1 MLALVLLC
9 GLLGAAAGGQA
20 PTDETPDLFST
31 AWPSVSLPHRR
42 VVLSSKITELVKTV
56 EVEEGQRVKEGDV
69 LVRLDARLLKLQLD
83 AAETGADYTARID
96 LARTRY
102 EYQQREFDRIKTLG
116 KFASEKDRDELE
128 TKVAIAQLEVVELQ
142 RQEKL
147 AERNLAY
154 HEARLEE
161 EYQIASPIDGVVSN
175 LWVEAGEMVDKAQRI
190 VEVIDTDTVEV
201 RVHLH
206 ERNLRY
212 IKEIKAVTVRFPA
225 LGEGRFPGKI
235 HFISPAVDSGS
246 GTFLV
251 KILVEAA
258 GTEIKP
264 GLACETSFS
273 KRAAANMWRHR
284 IRAPGQL
291 HHIET

>member
-9 GLLGAAAGGQA
+9 GLLVAAAGGQA

-42 VVLSSKITELVKTV
+42 VVLSSKIAELVQAL
-56 EVEEGQRVKEGDV
+56 EVEEGQRVKVGDV
-69 LVRLDARLLKLQLD
+69 LVSLDARLLELQLD
-83 AAETGADYTARID
+83 AAETSADYKARID
-96 LARTRY
+96 LAETRY
-102 EYQQREFDRIKTLG
+102 EYQQREFGRIKALDE
-116 KFASEKDRDELE
+116 FASEKDRDELE
-128 TKVAIAQLEVVELQ
+128 TKVEIARLELLELQ

-147 AERNLAY
+147 AERNLDY
-154 HEARLEE
+154 HKARLEE
-161 EYQIASPIDGVVSN
+161 EYQIVSPIDGVVCN
-175 LWVEAGEMVDKAQRI
+175 LWIEAGEMVDKAQRI

-225 LGEGRFPGKI
+225 LGEGRFPGRI
-235 HFISPAVDSGS
+235 HFISPAVDSSS

-251 KILVEAA
+251 KVLVEAA
-258 GTEIKP
+258 GTEIRP

-273 KRAAANMWRHR
+273 KHAAANM
-284 IRAPGQL
+284 
-291 HHIET
+291 